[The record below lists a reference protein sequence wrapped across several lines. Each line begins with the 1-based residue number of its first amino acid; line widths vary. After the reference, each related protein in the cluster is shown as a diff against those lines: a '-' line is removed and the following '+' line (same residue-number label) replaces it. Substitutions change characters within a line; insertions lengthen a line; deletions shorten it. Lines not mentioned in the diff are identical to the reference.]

1 MLEEK
6 VEELKNARKTRIW
19 TKIELELSYV
29 ISDEYF
35 ASEADKLSFYREIEN
50 IETLE
55 ELEEIEGELWL
66 KSYD

>member
-6 VEELKNARKTRIW
+6 ITELKEAKKARVW
-19 TKIELELSYV
+19 TKIELELSYL
-29 ISDEYF
+29 IEDSFF

-55 ELEEIEGELWL
+55 ELDEIEEGLRIKNEE
-66 KSYD
+66 

>member
-6 VEELKNARKTRIW
+6 VSELKNARKTRIW

-29 ISDEYF
+29 IPDEYF

-55 ELEEIEGELWL
+55 ELEEIEGEL
-66 KSYD
+66 